1 MRLGLAMCIF
11 VAFPASGQV
20 DGSAESGSAGQ
31 ARAADTATSE
41 ALARVPDQTM
51 RAGQAVRLV
60 ATEPRLGDVP
70 VVALPVD
77 NGSPQ
82 KVARKAAEPD
92 IVPDPGRRDRRE
104 AAPAAA
110 PAALLAVPAAP
121 PPQRSAGARRMSG
134 LEAMLPGAWSHGLLV
149 AAMASAC
156 LGLFWWLGL
165 RSRGVEPAGELALTA
180 AMAARDEDPALPLP
194 AEGPS
199 EAEEAAWIA
208 ETRGAAL
215 PVPADNAPAVP
226 VEPFRRPAEED
237 VLLLDASARPRFES
251 FHAAMAAMNAELARI
266 SSGGRDR
273 IAV

>member
-1 MRLGLAMCIF
+1 MCIF

-20 DGSAESGSAGQ
+20 DGSAESGIAGQ

-41 ALARVPDQTM
+41 ALGRAPDETV
-51 RAGQAVRLV
+51 RAGEAVRLV

-70 VVALPVD
+70 VAALPAERE
-77 NGSPQ
+77 PP
-82 KVARKAAEPD
+82 ARTARRHAEPD

-121 PPQRSAGARRMSG
+121 PPQRSASERRMSG
-134 LEAMLPGAWSHGLLV
+134 LEAMLPGAWQQWLLV
-149 AAMASAC
+149 AVMASAC

-165 RSRGVEPAGELALTA
+165 RSRGAEPAGELALTG
-180 AMAARDEDPALPLP
+180 AMIVQDEDIVVPLP

-226 VEPFRRPAEED
+226 AETFRRPAEED
-237 VLLLDASARPRFES
+237 VLLLDASVRPRFES

-273 IAV
+273 ITV